1 MAEYDFEWEHKPGRH
16 NQVANALSKHC
27 VLAIV
32 FSLVQVES
40 DMLERLHQAAEE
52 DAAYKK
58 MVNLVQEGI
67 I

>member
-16 NQVANALSKHC
+16 NQIADALCRHC

-32 FSLVQVES
+32 FSIVQVES

-52 DAAYKK
+52 DATFTM
-58 MVNLVQEGI
+58 MVDLVREGTI
-67 I
+67 